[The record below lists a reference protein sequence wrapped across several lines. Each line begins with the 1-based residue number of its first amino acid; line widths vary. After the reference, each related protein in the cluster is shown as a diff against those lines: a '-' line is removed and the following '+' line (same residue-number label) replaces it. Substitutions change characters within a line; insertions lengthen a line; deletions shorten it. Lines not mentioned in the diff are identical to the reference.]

1 MASEII
7 GMTGFFITLI
17 VFISMYFRT
26 RHIERMELIK
36 HGKPATIFKV
46 GASDSNS
53 ALKLGLL
60 LLSIGF
66 GLLIGLFVDYM
77 FDTEPAGVFVCI
89 LILGG
94 ISLIFYHLYMEKKS
108 SGEEKETD
116 MMV

>member
-36 HGKPATIFKV
+36 HGKPATIFKI
-46 GASDSNS
+46 GAKDTNS

-77 FDTEPAGVFVCI
+77 FNTEPAGVFVCI

-94 ISLIFYHLYMEKKS
+94 VSLIFYHLYMERKNK
-108 SGEEKETD
+108 GDDKD
-116 MMV
+116 DDLMV

>member
-17 VFISMYFRT
+17 VLISMYFRT

-36 HGKPATIFKV
+36 HGKPATIFRI
-46 GASDSNS
+46 GAKDTNN

-60 LLSIGF
+60 LLSIGL
-66 GLLIGLFVDYM
+66 GLLIGLFVDSILG
-77 FDTEPAGVFVCI
+77 TEPAGVFVCI

-94 ISLIFYHLYMEKKS
+94 ISLIFYHIYMERKTK
-108 SGEEKETD
+108 EEDKDDEL
-116 MMV
+116 MV